1 MRYRV
6 LLFSICSVFTICTC
20 HAIAQDAD
28 TPDPQADAQQAQEA
42 VAPPEPQLFEFETA
56 GFDFSLEV
64 PFEPV
69 IRESTNASIYAV
81 TVQRRAS
88 DGLAWGTDGKMAFVR
103 LTQTIDSVDA
113 TGTVEQLLG
122 ATVSDAFRAIQNAYG
137 EVTQEV
143 TTDCS
148 LEILG
153 EERRGKRIDIG
164 LLPSGT
170 LAYVECYALELDD
183 GTGVGITLK
192 IHDPVGDEIPN
203 DLIIAD
209 DLLLNLSVNPLEP
222 ETPYFYSLGGYPIYI
237 PVRSSI
243 REAQKINKFVTG
255 ATIAYEYG
263 SLRLQVIEI
272 PPEVNAQRA
281 ADFQI
286 ESFDQALTDQE
297 NRGEIQV
304 LWSGD
309 VAIPAGQDGNTILSG
324 RAYEVRMGSQEFV
337 STMHAA
343 IDDGRIVV
351 ANFSGTLEHAE
362 AFTGYASS
370 FFDRPLASAAKPR
383 GTDSAYGYDVLMPH
397 GLRTLVAPESS
408 AGSVLAFSTDDEHA
422 WSDLISSVTDR
433 RAGFTR
439 VDLALDKD
447 QTLAMSQEALL
458 RDMFDE
464 EPGEVVQRGT
474 LDLGGEDSLEY
485 QTTAVSSEVHVKS
498 YMANIDGAGVLIS
511 TIAHPK
517 SLEGHDLV
525 TRSLIGRISRSE
537 HPGSIELPFG
547 TLSYPADK
555 ALLTRSNPRGVRDSF
570 EVRFDDGSLKI
581 LVHPLSPEATDDPF
595 IRHLQPAWAAYAGE
609 DAGLEF
615 PATSGDELEQVEFA
629 GSAARMVELRSGAAA
644 YTRLTGFIHENTFIT
659 VIAAGRDETHAD
671 RLMSMIETE

>member
-6 LLFSICSVFTICTC
+6 LHSLICSIFMSCTGY
-20 HAIAQDAD
+20 ATAQDAD
-28 TPDPQADAQQAQEA
+28 TPDPQDSEQQAQEP

-81 TVQRRAS
+81 TIQRRAS

-122 ATVSDAFRAIQNAYG
+122 ATVSDAFRAIENAYG
-137 EVTQEV
+137 EVTQEI

-153 EERRGKRIDIG
+153 EERQGKRIDIG

-170 LAYVECYALELDD
+170 LAYVECYALELED

-192 IHDPVGDEIPN
+192 IHDPAGDDIPN

-209 DLLLNLSVNPLEP
+209 DLLLNLSVNPLDP
-222 ETPYFYSLGGYPIYI
+222 ETPYFYSLGGYPISI

-272 PPEVNAQRA
+272 PPEVNAQGA

-286 ESFDQALTDQE
+286 ESFDRALADQE
-297 NRGEIQV
+297 SRGEIQV
-304 LWSGD
+304 LWAGD
-309 VAIPAGQDGNTILSG
+309 VAIPGGQDGNTILSG

-351 ANFSGTLEHAE
+351 ANFSGALEHAE
-362 AFTGYASS
+362 KFTGYASS

-383 GTDSAYGYDVLMPH
+383 GTDAAYGYEVLMPH
-397 GLRTLVAPESS
+397 GLHTIIAPESAESS
-408 AGSVLAFSTDDEHA
+408 AFALTADEQLN
-422 WSDLISSVTDR
+422 WSDLIPSVTDR
-433 RAGFTR
+433 HAGFTR
-439 VDLALDKD
+439 VDLEIDSTL
-447 QTLAMSQEALL
+447 TLAGAQETIL
-458 RDMFDE
+458 RSIFDAE
-464 EPGEVVQRGT
+464 SGEVLERGS
-474 LDLGGEDSLEY
+474 LDLGRGDSLEY
-485 QTTAVSSEVHVKS
+485 QVVMISPEVHVKT
-498 YMANIDGAGVLIS
+498 YLTEIDGVDVLIS

-525 TRSLIGRISRSE
+525 TQSLIDRISKSDL
-537 HPGSIELPFG
+537 PGSIDLPFG
-547 TLSYPADK
+547 KLSYPVDET
-555 ALLTRSNPRGVRDSF
+555 LLSRSNPKGVRDSF
-570 EVRFDDGSLKI
+570 ELRMDDGTLKI
-581 LVHPLSPEATDDPF
+581 LVQPLASDAADDPF
-595 IRHLQPAWAAYAGE
+595 IQHLQPAWAAYAGGNS
-609 DAGLEF
+609 ALVF
-615 PATSGDELEQVEFA
+615 PATTADDLEQIEFA
-629 GSAARMVELRSGAAA
+629 GSAARIIELRSGAAP

-659 VIAAGRDETHAD
+659 IIASGRDEAHAD
-671 RLMSMIETE
+671 RLMSHIETE

>member
-6 LLFSICSVFTICTC
+6 LHSLTCSIFLSCAG
-20 HAIAQDAD
+20 HATAQDAD
-28 TPDPQADAQQAQEA
+28 TPDAQASEQQAQDA

-81 TVQRRAS
+81 TIQRRAS

-122 ATVSDAFRAIQNAYG
+122 ATVSDAFRAIENAYG
-137 EVTQEV
+137 EVTQEI
-143 TTDCS
+143 TTDCT

-153 EERRGKRIDIG
+153 EERQGKRIDIG

-170 LAYVECYALELDD
+170 LAYVECYALELED

-192 IHDPVGDEIPN
+192 IHDPAGDDIPN

-209 DLLLNLSVNPLEP
+209 DLFLNLSVNPLDP
-222 ETPYFYSLGGYPIYI
+222 ETPYFYSLGGYPISI

-286 ESFDQALTDQE
+286 ESFDRALADQE
-297 NRGEIQV
+297 SRGEIQV

-309 VAIPAGQDGNTILSG
+309 VAIPGGQDGNTILSG
-324 RAYEVRMGSQEFV
+324 RAYEVRMGTQEFV

-351 ANFSGTLEHAE
+351 ANFSGAVEHAE
-362 AFTGYASS
+362 KFTGYASS

-383 GTDSAYGYDVLMPH
+383 GTDAAYGYEVLMPH
-397 GLRTLVAPESS
+397 GLHTIIAPESAESS
-408 AGSVLAFSTDDEHA
+408 AFALTADEQLN
-422 WSDLISSVTDR
+422 WSDLIPSVTDR
-433 RAGFTR
+433 HAGFTR
-439 VDLALDKD
+439 VDFEIDSTL
-447 QTLAMSQEALL
+447 TLAGAQEALL
-458 RDMFDE
+458 RSIFDAE
-464 EPGEVVQRGT
+464 SGEVLERGS
-474 LDLGGEDSLEY
+474 LDLGRGDSLEY
-485 QTTAVSSEVHVKS
+485 QVVLVSPEIHVKS
-498 YMANIDGAGVLIS
+498 YLTDIDGVGVLIS

-525 TRSLIGRISRSE
+525 TQSLIGRISKSDL
-537 HPGSIELPFG
+537 PGSIDLPFG
-547 TLSYPADK
+547 KLSHPVDETLLS
-555 ALLTRSNPRGVRDSF
+555 RSNPKGVRDSF
-570 EVRFDDGSLKI
+570 ELRMDDGTLKI
-581 LVHPLSPEATDDPF
+581 LVQPLASDAADDPF
-595 IRHLQPAWAAYAGE
+595 IQHLQPAWAAYAGE
-609 DAGLEF
+609 NSALAF
-615 PATSGDELEQVEFA
+615 PATTADELEQIEFA
-629 GSAARMVELRSGAAA
+629 GSAARILELRSGAAPF
-644 YTRLTGFIHENTFIT
+644 TRLTGFIYENTFIT
-659 VIAAGRDETHAD
+659 IIASGRDEAHAD
-671 RLMSMIETE
+671 RLMSHIETK

>member
-1 MRYRV
+1 M
-6 LLFSICSVFTICTC
+6 SCTGY
-20 HAIAQDAD
+20 ATAQDAD
-28 TPDPQADAQQAQEA
+28 TPDPQDSEQQAQEA

-81 TVQRRAS
+81 TIQRRAS

-122 ATVSDAFRAIQNAYG
+122 ATVSDAFRAIENAYG
-137 EVTQEV
+137 EVTQEI

-153 EERRGKRIDIG
+153 EERQGKRIDIG

-170 LAYVECYALELDD
+170 LAYVECYALELED

-192 IHDPVGDEIPN
+192 IHDPAGDDIPK

-209 DLLLNLSVNPLEP
+209 DLLLNLSVNPLDP
-222 ETPYFYSLGGYPIYI
+222 ETPYFYSLGGYPISI

-286 ESFDQALTDQE
+286 ESFDRALADQE
-297 NRGEIQV
+297 SRGEIQV

-309 VAIPAGQDGNTILSG
+309 VAIPGGQDGNTILSG
-324 RAYEVRMGSQEFV
+324 RAYEVRMGTQEFV

-351 ANFSGTLEHAE
+351 ANFSGALEHAE
-362 AFTGYASS
+362 KFTGYASS

-383 GTDSAYGYDVLMPH
+383 GTDAAYGYEVLMPH
-397 GLRTLVAPESS
+397 GLHTIIAPEAAESS
-408 AGSVLAFSTDDEHA
+408 AFALTADEQLN
-422 WSDLISSVTDR
+422 WSDMIPSVTDR
-433 RAGFTR
+433 HAGFTR
-439 VDLALDKD
+439 VDFEIDSTL
-447 QTLAMSQEALL
+447 TLAGAQEALL
-458 RDMFDE
+458 RSIFDAE
-464 EPGEVVQRGT
+464 SGEVLERGS
-474 LDLGGEDSLEY
+474 LDLGRGDSLEY
-485 QTTAVSSEVHVKS
+485 QVVLVSPEIHVKS
-498 YMANIDGAGVLIS
+498 YLTDIDGVGVLIS

-525 TRSLIGRISRSE
+525 TQSLIGRISKSDL
-537 HPGSIELPFG
+537 PGSIDLPFG
-547 TLSYPADK
+547 KLSYPVNE
-555 ALLTRSNPRGVRDSF
+555 ALLSRSNPKGVRDSF
-570 EVRFDDGSLKI
+570 ELRMDDGTLKI
-581 LVHPLSPEATDDPF
+581 LIQPLASDAADDPF
-595 IRHLQPAWAAYAGE
+595 IQHLQPAWAAYAGE
-609 DAGLEF
+609 NSALAF
-615 PATSGDELEQVEFA
+615 PATTADELEQIEFA
-629 GSAARMVELRSGAAA
+629 GSAARILELRSGAAP

-659 VIAAGRDETHAD
+659 IIASGRDEAHAD
-671 RLMSMIETE
+671 RLMSHIETE